1 METELASEDKNTES
15 CISQPKKVLKCQSRV
30 VPPECMPS
38 LLQHHPLSGGS
49 ATGLAA
55 WDKSP
60 EAEVERQRQV
70 KWAEGRLGLL
80 PVQGQGKVL

>member
-1 METELASEDKNTES
+1 METEDKNTES
-15 CISQPKKVLKCQSRV
+15 CISRPKKVLKCQSWV

-38 LLQHHPLSGGS
+38 LFQHHPLSGGS
-49 ATGLAA
+49 TTGLAA

-60 EAEVERQRQV
+60 EAEVERQRGI